1 MSHNIKTLDSFAVE
15 YLIGAKKKKMFAKYI
30 QLFDEKVHEIHA
42 SVNALGMFSVEF
54 NVFKMF
60 EIGNFNS

>member
-1 MSHNIKTLDSFAVE
+1 
-15 YLIGAKKKKMFAKYI
+15 MFAKYI
-30 QLFDEKVHEIHA
+30 QLFDEKVHEINA